1 MALTLGVV
9 VAHPDVRPPDLVL
22 LDDVLDPFDD
32 FRLAW
37 TTIERIS
44 DLAKLYFWRHDIQ
57 HNDTKH
63 KSLLRELHKLH

>member
-1 MALTLGVV
+1 MKLGVV

-44 DLAKLYFWRHDIQ
+44 DPVNLYLLRRDIQ
-57 HNDTKH
+57 HNDTQH
-63 KSLLRELHKLH
+63 KSLLKEQHS